1 MASCAGYESWIF
13 SQGFLQ
19 ENMPKKIHRAIKKAG
34 VFVSNRSPI
43 TTLTYKWEHW
53 QKIWWL
59 YALIYHLLKISADE
73 RYFERSFY
81 WSINPNFITK
91 RYIYIYKSVL
101 IIKLLKVVKINYCKN
116 TFLHRFIWT
125 PLYKSL
131 TATLYLVE
139 QWAENSGVLLKP
151 NWLETKLV
159 KDSYSWFERHNNL
172 IIVRH
177 NSLIIVKKI
186 VKMR

>member
-1 MASCAGYESWIF
+1 MRTLAKDLVIVCFNLSFAKNICRWALFWAKFLLINQPKFYYE
-13 SQGFLQ
+13 
-19 ENMPKKIHRAIKKAG
+19 A
-34 VFVSNRSPI
+34 
-43 TTLTYKWEHW
+43 
-53 QKIWWL
+53 
-59 YALIYHLLKISADE
+59 
-73 RYFERSFY
+73 
-81 WSINPNFITK
+81 
-91 RYIYIYKSVL
+91 IYIYKSVL